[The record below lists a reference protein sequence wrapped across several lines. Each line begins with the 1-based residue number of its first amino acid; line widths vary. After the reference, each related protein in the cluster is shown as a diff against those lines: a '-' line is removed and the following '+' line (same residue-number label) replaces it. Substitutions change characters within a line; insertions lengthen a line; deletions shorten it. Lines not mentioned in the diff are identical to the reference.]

1 MNSAGDK
8 KMPSTLTKLLRSE
21 LRDARCSIT
30 QLALT
35 DTEFVANEHG
45 DGTTSKFEETSKEES
60 DSRGLNTMHQAGVR
74 KRESCRYGCRVQG
87 AFQAGRCTSP

>member
-1 MNSAGDK
+1 MA
-8 KMPSTLTKLLRSE
+8 TALTKLLRSE

-45 DGTTSKFEETSKEES
+45 GGITSKFEETSKEES
-60 DSRGLNTMHQAGVR
+60 DSRGLKTLHQGCVW
-74 KRESCRYGCRVQG
+74 KRGSSR
-87 AFQAGRCTSP
+87 